1 MRIAFF
7 PGSREGGQF
16 DTACTKRRAKAW
28 TKKKTWKRLLRS
40 PWKNYTIEVF
50 FKTFFDSLVYNF
62 PSQCPP
68 DEDLNDF
75 LANHVVDFYTRA
87 KLVSQWT
94 KRFIHFYLS
103 ISFHQKIVFHV
114 QVYSTV
120 LIFFRFTARWWT
132 PRRRWC
138 GLATIRT
145 ARSWTE
151 DLSGDL
157 FFICLFYLF
166 IYHEQRT

>member
-40 PWKNYTIEVF
+40 PWKNYTIEFVL
-50 FKTFFDSLVYNF
+50 KTVFDSLVYNF

-94 KRFIHFYLS
+94 KIFIHFYLS
-103 ISFHQKIVFHV
+103 ISFIQPMATPFLQLKIRLSIFFHV
-114 QVYSTV
+114 SSDTRKGIQIMY
-120 LIFFRFTARWWT
+120 LQNHWQHIFWALNMAW
-132 PRRRWC
+132 
-138 GLATIRT
+138 RT
-145 ARSWTE
+145 CAKNLWKYKS
-151 DLSGDL
+151 
-157 FFICLFYLF
+157 
-166 IYHEQRT
+166 